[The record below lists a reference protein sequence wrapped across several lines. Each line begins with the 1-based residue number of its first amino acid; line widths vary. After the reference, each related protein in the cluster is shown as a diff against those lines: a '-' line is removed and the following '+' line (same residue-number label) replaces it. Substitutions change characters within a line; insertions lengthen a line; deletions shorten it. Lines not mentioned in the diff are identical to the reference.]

1 MPHPTVRT
9 RVSCPFCANPVERD
23 LPNGGFCAIGG
34 PARDGRR
41 PSRGAEVPS
50 GPDPILDA
58 RMATAQPS
66 TRTILR
72 VVLVVVAV
80 ALGLYLLYLVRRP
93 LGWVVVATFLAVAMA
108 GPVNF
113 LERRMRR
120 RGPAIGVAYVTLLLT
135 PILLGLIVVP
145 PIVRE
150 GTNLADNA
158 PRYAADAREY
168 VEENRTLRKLEEDYQ
183 VLTKVEEEARK
194 LPGRI
199 GDAASAL
206 GDIGVTVVN
215 SLFAGIT
222 ILVLSIFMVG
232 SGPRWVRRALALQPP
247 ERAERVERTLQ
258 HMAAAVG
265 NFVAGALAQAVVCG
279 VLTFIVLSILGVPFA
294 APLAVL
300 SGLFDLIPLVGATIG
315 AVIVGIVTLFADFPI
330 DLIVWVIWAVVYQQL
345 ENTVIQ
351 PQIQRRAV
359 NVHPFVVLV
368 SVLFGSTLF
377 GIAGA
382 LMAIPVAA
390 SLQIAVGEWWDYRRE
405 QHTPPP
411 ITPPPARS
419 PGAATPP
426 P

>member
-1 MPHPTVRT
+1 
-9 RVSCPFCANPVERD
+9 
-23 LPNGGFCAIGG
+23 
-34 PARDGRR
+34 
-41 PSRGAEVPS
+41 
-50 GPDPILDA
+50 
-58 RMATAQPS
+58 MATAQPS
-66 TRTILR
+66 TRTVLR
-72 VVLVVVAV
+72 VVLVIVAV
-80 ALGLYLLYLVRRP
+80 AIALYVLYLLRRP
-93 LGWVVVATFLAVAMA
+93 VGWVVVATFLAVAMA
-108 GPVNF
+108 GPVNV
-113 LERRMRR
+113 LQRRMRR
-120 RGPAIGVAYVTLLLT
+120 GLAIAVAYTGLLLT
-135 PILLGLIVVP
+135 PILLGMIVVP

-158 PRYAADAREY
+158 PRYAADAREF
-168 VEENRTLRKLEEDYQ
+168 VQENPTLRQLEEDYA
-183 VLTKVEEEARK
+183 VLTKIEEEARK

-206 GDIGVTVVN
+206 GDIGVGLVN

-232 SGPRWVRRALALQPP
+232 SGPRWVRQALALQPP
-247 ERAERVERTLQ
+247 ERAARLERTLQ

-300 SGLFDLIPLVGATIG
+300 SGLFDLIPLVGATIA
-315 AVIVGIVTLFADFPI
+315 AVLVGIVTLFADFPI
-330 DLIVWVIWAVVYQQL
+330 DTIVWVIWAVVYQQL

-377 GIAGA
+377 GVAGA

-390 SLQIAVGEWWDYRRE
+390 SVQIAVAEWWAYRRE
-405 QHTPPP
+405 QRPPPPVTPPTGP
-411 ITPPPARS
+411 G
-419 PGAATPP
+419 PGAAAQPP
-426 P
+426 

>member
-1 MPHPTVRT
+1 
-9 RVSCPFCANPVERD
+9 
-23 LPNGGFCAIGG
+23 
-34 PARDGRR
+34 
-41 PSRGAEVPS
+41 
-50 GPDPILDA
+50 
-58 RMATAQPS
+58 MATAQPS
-66 TRTILR
+66 TRTVLR
-72 VVLVVVAV
+72 VVVVIVAV
-80 ALGLYLLYLVRRP
+80 AIALYVLYLLRRP
-93 LGWVVVATFLAVAMA
+93 VGWVVVATFVAVAMA

-113 LERRMRR
+113 LARRMRR
-120 RGPAIGVAYVTLLLT
+120 GLAIAVAYLGLLLT
-135 PILLGLIVVP
+135 PVLLGLIVVP

-158 PRYAADAREY
+158 PRYAADAREF
-168 VEENRTLRKLEEDYQ
+168 VEENRTLRRLEEDYG

-206 GDIGVTVVN
+206 GDIGVGLVN

-232 SGPRWVRRALALQPP
+232 SGPRWVHQALALQPR
-247 ERAERVERTLQ
+247 ERAERLERALQ
-258 HMAAAVG
+258 HMATAVG
-265 NFVAGALAQAVVCG
+265 NFVAGALVQALVAG
-279 VLTFIVLSILGVPFA
+279 VLTFIVLTILGVPFA

-300 SGLFDLIPLVGATIG
+300 TGLFDLIPLVGATIG
-315 AVIVGIVTLFADFPI
+315 AFLVGIVTLFADFPVDTI
-330 DLIVWVIWAVVYQQL
+330 IWVVWAVVYQQV

-382 LMAIPVAA
+382 LMAIPIAA
-390 SLQIAVGEWWDYRRE
+390 SVQIGVAEWWAYRRE
-405 QHTPPP
+405 QSPPPP
-411 ITPPPARS
+411 ITPPTGQA

>member
-1 MPHPTVRT
+1 M
-9 RVSCPFCANPVERD
+9 
-23 LPNGGFCAIGG
+23 
-34 PARDGRR
+34 
-41 PSRGAEVPS
+41 VPS
-50 GPDPILDA
+50 GPDRILGV

-66 TRTILR
+66 TRTVVR
-72 VVLVVVAV
+72 VLLLVVAV
-80 ALGLYLLYLVRRP
+80 AIALYVLYLLRRP
-93 LGWVVVATFLAVAMA
+93 VGWVVVATFIAVAMA
-108 GPVNF
+108 GPVNL

-120 RGPAIGVAYVTLLLT
+120 GLAIAIAYFGLLLA

-158 PRYAADAREY
+158 PRYAADAREF
-168 VEENRTLRKLEEDYQ
+168 VQENPTLRRLEEDYG

-206 GDIGVTVVN
+206 GDIGVGLVN
-215 SLFAGIT
+215 SLFAAIT

-232 SGPRWVRRALALQPP
+232 SGPRWVRQALALQPR
-247 ERAERVERTLQ
+247 ERAERLERALR
-258 HMAAAVG
+258 HMASAVG
-265 NFVAGALAQAVVCG
+265 NFVAGALVQALIAGLLTFV
-279 VLTFIVLSILGVPFA
+279 VLTILGVPFA

-315 AVIVGIVTLFADFPI
+315 AVLVGIVTLFADFPI
-330 DLIVWVIWAVVYQQL
+330 DTIIWAVWAVVYQQI

-382 LMAIPVAA
+382 LMAIPIAA
-390 SLQIAVGEWWDYRRE
+390 SIQIAVGEWWAYRQE
-405 QHTPPP
+405 QSPPPP
-411 ITPPPARS
+411 ITPPTGQA
-419 PGAATPP
+419 PGASTRPP
-426 P
+426 